1 MEVINHTITN
11 LIIFVLAIYVGYHVV
26 WTVTPALHTP
36 LMAVTNALS
45 AVVVVG
51 AMLAAALTVTPL
63 AKFMGVAA
71 VALAAVIPGTQVG
84 VGLLLVAMLIDWV
97 KRPDA
102 RGTWQESHYSWRIRS
117 VLIAGVLYVVTAP
130 LLLVVV
136 GLLLWFVISLWLLYR
151 IVRGMV
157 CMADNRAVSS

>member
-1 MEVINHTITN
+1 MKD
-11 LIIFVLAIYVGYHVV
+11 VV
-26 WTVTPALHTP
+26 DVEARFKEDGADASTGNRGGGTAPQPGGQPNMDSLKTWGWISYGLH
-36 LMAVTNALS
+36 L
-45 AVVVVG
+45 
-51 AMLAAALTVTPL
+51 
-63 AKFMGVAA
+63 A

-157 CMADNRAVSS
+157 SMNQSQAIDA

>member
-1 MEVINHTITN
+1 MKDVVDVEARFKEDGAETSGNHDNGAGGQPNMDSLKTWGWIS
-11 LIIFVLAIYVGYHVV
+11 YG
-26 WTVTPALHTP
+26 LH
-36 LMAVTNALS
+36 L
-45 AVVVVG
+45 
-51 AMLAAALTVTPL
+51 
-63 AKFMGVAA
+63 A
-71 VALAAVIPGTQVG
+71 VALAVVIPGTQVG

>member
-1 MEVINHTITN
+1 MKD
-11 LIIFVLAIYVGYHVV
+11 VV
-26 WTVTPALHTP
+26 DVEARFKEDGADASAGNRGGGAAPQPGGQPNMDSLKTWGWISYGLH
-36 LMAVTNALS
+36 L
-45 AVVVVG
+45 
-51 AMLAAALTVTPL
+51 
-63 AKFMGVAA
+63 A

>member
-1 MEVINHTITN
+1 MKD
-11 LIIFVLAIYVGYHVV
+11 VV
-26 WTVTPALHTP
+26 DVEARFKEDGADASTGKRGGGAAPQPGGQPNMDSLKTWGWISYGLH
-36 LMAVTNALS
+36 
-45 AVVVVG
+45 
-51 AMLAAALTVTPL
+51 LT
-63 AKFMGVAA
+63 

-117 VLIAGVLYVVTAP
+117 VLIAGVLYAVTSP
-130 LLLVVV
+130 LWLIFLVP
-136 GLLLWFVISLWLLYR
+136 GWIAWTLISLWLLYR

-157 CMADNRAVSS
+157 CMADNRVVSS

>member
-1 MEVINHTITN
+1 MED
-11 LIIFVLAIYVGYHVV
+11 VV
-26 WTVTPALHTP
+26 DVEARFKEDGADASTGNRGGGTAPQPGGQPNMDSLKTWGWISYGLH
-36 LMAVTNALS
+36 L
-45 AVVVVG
+45 
-51 AMLAAALTVTPL
+51 
-63 AKFMGVAA
+63 A

>member
-1 MEVINHTITN
+1 MKDVVDVEDRFKEDGAETSGNHDNGAGGQPNMDSLKTWGWIS
-11 LIIFVLAIYVGYHVV
+11 YG
-26 WTVTPALHTP
+26 LH
-36 LMAVTNALS
+36 L
-45 AVVVVG
+45 
-51 AMLAAALTVTPL
+51 
-63 AKFMGVAA
+63 A

>member
-1 MEVINHTITN
+1 MKDVVDVEARFKEDGAETSGNHDNGAGGQPNMDSLKTWGWIS
-11 LIIFVLAIYVGYHVV
+11 YG
-26 WTVTPALHTP
+26 LH
-36 LMAVTNALS
+36 L
-45 AVVVVG
+45 
-51 AMLAAALTVTPL
+51 
-63 AKFMGVAA
+63 A

-136 GLLLWFVISLWLLYR
+136 GLLLWFVISLWLFYR

>member
-1 MEVINHTITN
+1 MKDVVDVEARFKEDGAETSGNHDNGAGGQPNMDSRKTWGWIS
-11 LIIFVLAIYVGYHVV
+11 YG
-26 WTVTPALHTP
+26 LH
-36 LMAVTNALS
+36 L
-45 AVVVVG
+45 
-51 AMLAAALTVTPL
+51 
-63 AKFMGVAA
+63 A

>member
-1 MEVINHTITN
+1 MKDVVDVEARFKEDGAETSGNHDNGAGGQPNMDSLKTWGWIS
-11 LIIFVLAIYVGYHVV
+11 YG
-26 WTVTPALHTP
+26 LH
-36 LMAVTNALS
+36 L
-45 AVVVVG
+45 
-51 AMLAAALTVTPL
+51 
-63 AKFMGVAA
+63 A

>member
-1 MEVINHTITN
+1 MKD
-11 LIIFVLAIYVGYHVV
+11 VV
-26 WTVTPALHTP
+26 DVEARFKEDGADASTGNRGGGTAPQPGGQPNMDSLKTWCWISYGLH
-36 LMAVTNALS
+36 L
-45 AVVVVG
+45 
-51 AMLAAALTVTPL
+51 
-63 AKFMGVAA
+63 A

>member
-1 MEVINHTITN
+1 MKD
-11 LIIFVLAIYVGYHVV
+11 VV
-26 WTVTPALHTP
+26 DVEARFKEDGADASTGNRGGGTAPQPGGQPNMDSLKTWGWISYGLH
-36 LMAVTNALS
+36 L
-45 AVVVVG
+45 
-51 AMLAAALTVTPL
+51 
-63 AKFMGVAA
+63 A

-157 CMADNRAVSS
+157 RIADNRAVSS

>member
-1 MEVINHTITN
+1 MKDVVDVEARFKEDGAGTSGNHDNGAGGQPNMDSLKTWGWIS
-11 LIIFVLAIYVGYHVV
+11 YG
-26 WTVTPALHTP
+26 LH
-36 LMAVTNALS
+36 L
-45 AVVVVG
+45 
-51 AMLAAALTVTPL
+51 
-63 AKFMGVAA
+63 A

>member
-1 MEVINHTITN
+1 MKDVVDVEARFKEDGAETSGNHDNGAGGQPNMDSLKTWGWIS
-11 LIIFVLAIYVGYHVV
+11 YG
-26 WTVTPALHTP
+26 LH
-36 LMAVTNALS
+36 L
-45 AVVVVG
+45 
-51 AMLAAALTVTPL
+51 
-63 AKFMGVAA
+63 A

-157 CMADNRAVSS
+157 RIADNRAVSS

>member
-1 MEVINHTITN
+1 MKD
-11 LIIFVLAIYVGYHVV
+11 VV
-26 WTVTPALHTP
+26 DVEARFKEDGADASTGNRGGGTAPQPGGQPNMDSLKTWGWISYGLH
-36 LMAVTNALS
+36 L
-45 AVVVVG
+45 
-51 AMLAAALTVTPL
+51 
-63 AKFMGVAA
+63 A

-157 CMADNRAVSS
+157 CMGKDQGLHG

>member
-1 MEVINHTITN
+1 MTD
-11 LIIFVLAIYVGYHVV
+11 VV
-26 WTVTPALHTP
+26 DVEARFKEDGADASTGNRGGGTAPQPGGQPNMDSLKTWGWISYGLH
-36 LMAVTNALS
+36 L
-45 AVVVVG
+45 
-51 AMLAAALTVTPL
+51 
-63 AKFMGVAA
+63 A

>member
-51 AMLAAALTVTPL
+51 AMLAAALTATPL

-71 VALAAVIPGTQVG
+71 VALAAVNIFGG
-84 VGLLLVAMLIDWV
+84 FLVTRRMLEMF
-97 KRPDA
+97 KKKERPA
-102 RGTWQESHYSWRIRS
+102 KAE
-117 VLIAGVLYVVTAP
+117 
-130 LLLVVV
+130 
-136 GLLLWFVISLWLLYR
+136 
-151 IVRGMV
+151 
-157 CMADNRAVSS
+157 

>member
-1 MEVINHTITN
+1 MKDVVDVEARFKEDGAETSGNHDNGAGGQPNMDSLKTWGWIS
-11 LIIFVLAIYVGYHVV
+11 YG
-26 WTVTPALHTP
+26 LH
-36 LMAVTNALS
+36 L
-45 AVVVVG
+45 
-51 AMLAAALTVTPL
+51 
-63 AKFMGVAA
+63 A

-102 RGTWQESHYSWRIRS
+102 RGTWQESQYSWRSRS

>member
-1 MEVINHTITN
+1 MKD
-11 LIIFVLAIYVGYHVV
+11 VV
-26 WTVTPALHTP
+26 DVEARFKEDGADASTGNRGGGTAPQPGGQPNMDSLKTWGWISYGLH
-36 LMAVTNALS
+36 L
-45 AVVVVG
+45 
-51 AMLAAALTVTPL
+51 
-63 AKFMGVAA
+63 A
-71 VALAAVIPGTQVG
+71 VALATVIPGTQVG

>member
-1 MEVINHTITN
+1 MKD
-11 LIIFVLAIYVGYHVV
+11 VV
-26 WTVTPALHTP
+26 DVEARFKEDGADASTGNRGGGTAPQPGGQPNMDSLKTWGWISYGLH
-36 LMAVTNALS
+36 
-45 AVVVVG
+45 
-51 AMLAAALTVTPL
+51 LT
-63 AKFMGVAA
+63 

>member
-1 MEVINHTITN
+1 MKD
-11 LIIFVLAIYVGYHVV
+11 VV
-26 WTVTPALHTP
+26 DVEARFKEDGADASTGKRGGGAAPQPGGQPNMDSLKTWGWISYGLH
-36 LMAVTNALS
+36 
-45 AVVVVG
+45 
-51 AMLAAALTVTPL
+51 LT
-63 AKFMGVAA
+63 

-130 LLLVVV
+130 LLRVVV

>member
-1 MEVINHTITN
+1 MKD
-11 LIIFVLAIYVGYHVV
+11 VV
-26 WTVTPALHTP
+26 DVEARFKEDGADASTGKRGGGAAPQPGGQPNMDSLKTWGWISYGLH
-36 LMAVTNALS
+36 
-45 AVVVVG
+45 
-51 AMLAAALTVTPL
+51 LT
-63 AKFMGVAA
+63 

>member
-1 MEVINHTITN
+1 MDSLKTWGWIS
-11 LIIFVLAIYVGYHVV
+11 YG
-26 WTVTPALHTP
+26 LH
-36 LMAVTNALS
+36 L
-45 AVVVVG
+45 
-51 AMLAAALTVTPL
+51 
-63 AKFMGVAA
+63 A

>member
-1 MEVINHTITN
+1 MKD
-11 LIIFVLAIYVGYHVV
+11 VV
-26 WTVTPALHTP
+26 DVEARFKEDDADASTGKRGGGAAPQPGRQPNMDSLKTWGWISYGLH
-36 LMAVTNALS
+36 L
-45 AVVVVG
+45 
-51 AMLAAALTVTPL
+51 
-63 AKFMGVAA
+63 A

>member
-1 MEVINHTITN
+1 MKDVVDVEARFKEDGAETSGNHDNGAGGQPNMDSLKTWGWIS
-11 LIIFVLAIYVGYHVV
+11 YG
-26 WTVTPALHTP
+26 LH
-36 LMAVTNALS
+36 L
-45 AVVVVG
+45 
-51 AMLAAALTVTPL
+51 
-63 AKFMGVAA
+63 A

-157 CMADNRAVSS
+157 CIADNRAVSS

>member
-1 MEVINHTITN
+1 MKD
-11 LIIFVLAIYVGYHVV
+11 VV
-26 WTVTPALHTP
+26 DVEARFKEDGADASTGNRGGGTAPQPGGQPNMDSLKTWGWISYGLH
-36 LMAVTNALS
+36 L
-45 AVVVVG
+45 
-51 AMLAAALTVTPL
+51 
-63 AKFMGVAA
+63 A

-151 IVRGMV
+151 IVSGMV